1 MLKMTS
7 KKRSDFKVEIPQ
19 EMSGLIQKH
28 HDTLVADSSLSDI
41 DVILTALYLIEH
53 QNEKSG
59 AKYDECKDLFV
70 SFGRKEDNF
79 RKVLH
84 KGKKDSLLKESDRVL
99 YFLSDGLKKIR
110 KIFGQVGKSPVYI
123 IKSGENFTAIK
134 LFEEFLTS
142 QFNGGEILLCDSHV
156 SHSTLF
162 PFSVLKGKIKS
173 LKLLTTNVYDSDKFE
188 DYKKKL
194 SKELGIQIEVK
205 TSQKIHDRFIIDG
218 DKCWSIGSSIKDL
231 GNKDATIRE
240 ISEVASSMKDL
251 FLERWK
257 ESK

>member
-1 MLKMTS
+1 MTS
-7 KKRSDFKVEIPQ
+7 KKRSDFKAEIPQ
-19 EMSGLIQKH
+19 EMSGLIQTY
-28 HDTLVADSSLSDI
+28 HDTLIADSSLSDI
-41 DVILTALYLIEH
+41 DVILTTLYLIEH
-53 QNEKSG
+53 QNRKAG
-59 AKYDECKDLFV
+59 AKYDECKDFFV
-70 SFGRKEDNF
+70 SLGRKEDNF

-110 KIFGQVGKSPVYI
+110 KIFGQVGKSPVYV

-142 QFNGGEILLCDSHV
+142 QFNGEEILLCDSHV

-162 PFSVLKGKIKS
+162 PFSVLKGRIKS

-194 SKELGIQIEVK
+194 IKELGIQIEVK
-205 TSQKIHDRFIIDG
+205 VNQKIHDRFIIDG
-218 DKCWSIGSSIKDL
+218 DQCWSIGSSIKDL

-257 ESK
+257 EAK

>member
-1 MLKMTS
+1 MTS
-7 KKRSDFKVEIPQ
+7 KKKSDSKVEIPP

-28 HDTLVADSSLSDI
+28 HDTLIVDDSLTDL
-41 DVILTALYLIEH
+41 DVILISIYLIENAK
-53 QNEKSG
+53 QEAGANYNEV
-59 AKYDECKDLFV
+59 KDLFV
-70 SFGRKEDNF
+70 SFGKKDDNF
-79 RKVLH
+79 KVNVYQA
-84 KGKKDSLLKESDRVL
+84 KKKSILKEKDKNL
-99 YFLSDGLKKIR
+99 YFLSGGLKRIR
-110 KIFGQVGKSPVYI
+110 SILGQVGKSPVYV

-142 QFNGGEILLCDSHV
+142 QFDGEEILLCDSHV

-162 PFSVLKGKIKS
+162 PFSVLKGRIKS
-173 LKLLTTNVYDSDKFE
+173 LKLLTTNIYDHDKFE

-205 TSQKIHDRFIIDG
+205 VNQKIHDRFIING

-251 FLERWK
+251 FSERWK
-257 ESK
+257 EAK

>member
-1 MLKMTS
+1 MTS
-7 KKRSDFKVEIPQ
+7 KKKSESKVEIPP

-28 HDTLVADSSLSDI
+28 HNTLIVGDSLTDL
-41 DVILTALYLIEH
+41 DVILVSIYLIENAK
-53 QNEKSG
+53 QEAGANYNEV
-59 AKYDECKDLFV
+59 KDLFV
-70 SFGRKEDNF
+70 SFGKKDDNF
-79 RKVLH
+79 KVNVYQA
-84 KGKKDSLLKESDRVL
+84 KKKSILKEKDKNL
-99 YFLSDGLKKIR
+99 YFLSGGLKKIR
-110 KIFGQVGKSPVYI
+110 NILGQVGKSPVYV

-142 QFNGGEILLCDSHV
+142 QFNGEEILLCDSHV

-173 LKLLTTNVYDSDKFE
+173 LKLLTTNIYDSDKFE

-205 TSQKIHDRFIIDG
+205 INQKIHDRFIIEG
-218 DKCWSIGSSIKDL
+218 NKCWSIGSSIKDL

-251 FLERWK
+251 FSERWK
-257 ESK
+257 EAK

>member
-1 MLKMTS
+1 MIS
-7 KKRSDFKVEIPQ
+7 KKSNGFKIEIPP

-28 HDTLVADSSLSDI
+28 HDTLIADDSLTDL
-41 DVILTALYLIEH
+41 DVVLVSIYLIENTN
-53 QNEKSG
+53 QKAG
-59 AKYDECKDLFV
+59 AKYSEVKDLFV
-70 SFGRKEDNF
+70 SFGRKDDNF
-79 RKVLH
+79 KVNIYQA
-84 KGKKDSLLKESDRVL
+84 KKKSVLKEKDKSL
-99 YFLSDGLKKIR
+99 YFLSGGLKKIR
-110 KIFGQVGKSPVYI
+110 KIFGQVGKSPVYV

-205 TSQKIHDRFIIDG
+205 TNQKIHDRFIIG
-218 DKCWSIGSSIKDL
+218 GNKCWSIGSSIKDL

-240 ISEVASSMKDL
+240 ISEVVSSMKEL
-251 FLERWK
+251 FFERWK
-257 ESK
+257 E